1 MGRADRK
8 DRSAEDIT
16 CRRCLEVR
24 SIQELDRLLWCEEC
38 LALARRR
45 AAVRGWITGG
55 TLFLV
60 LALYV
65 GLWIQPDFSLIPS
78 AWVATLAAAFY
89 LGARVA
95 REFIFGWDRLR
106 NRRAIEASPPNSE
119 FKLGGEGEKDRIR
132 E

>member
-1 MGRADRK
+1 MGSADWR
-8 DRSAEDIT
+8 DRSAEDVT
-16 CRRCLEVR
+16 CIRCLEVR

-45 AAVRGWITGG
+45 AVVRGWIAGG

-65 GLWIQPDFSLIPS
+65 GLWIQPDFALIPS
-78 AWVATLAAAFY
+78 AWLATLAAAFY

-119 FKLGGEGEKDRIR
+119 LDLGGGGEKDRIW

>member
-1 MGRADRK
+1 MGPADWR
-8 DRSAEDIT
+8 DRSAEDVT
-16 CRRCLEVR
+16 CIRCLEVR
-24 SIQELDRLLWCEEC
+24 SIQELDRLLWCEGC

-45 AAVRGWITGG
+45 AAVRGWIAGG

-78 AWVATLAAAFY
+78 AWLATLAAAFY

-119 FKLGGEGEKDRIR
+119 FKLGGEGEKGGIW

>member
-1 MGRADRK
+1 MGRADWR
-8 DRSAEDIT
+8 DRSAEDVT
-16 CRRCLEVR
+16 CIRCLEVR

-45 AAVRGWITGG
+45 AAVRGWIAGG

-78 AWVATLAAAFY
+78 AWLATLAAAFY

-119 FKLGGEGEKDRIR
+119 LELGGGGEKDRIW